1 MKRYFLLA
9 SLLIALTACNTALE
23 RDFVTPPADMR
34 TGVYWYWCSGDVTK
48 EGVINDLKAMKSV
61 GIDRA
66 FIGLIDNG
74 TPLLTRKEPVKL
86 FSDEWWEII
95 HAALKTATELD
106 VEIGMFNCPGWS
118 QAGGPW
124 IKPEMAMRYL
134 ASSETRVKGG
144 SKLNIQ
150 LPVPQGNLLW
160 TWDGDILKEPP
171 FYQDVKVLAFPVPAD
186 YRSNLFDLSGAKIS
200 LISGEPSEP
209 VDKNRG
215 ARNLPEG
222 VPTTVPFFPKHF
234 LAAKAVSELTLE
246 LPTAQPARSLT
257 VYPGGHIDVSA
268 ELQAKVDNEF
278 KTIKTFSMRRSLFAI
293 NVGFDPYGPTVVSFP
308 EVKAS
313 AFRIVFRNGNN
324 FPAAVGEVVLSN
336 TPSVEL
342 YVEKS
347 LGKLAQWHSP
357 SWFDYK
363 WPAPVIL
370 EGEFIDEKKVLDV
383 SKHMAADGTFAWD
396 APEGEWIIM
405 RTGMVPTRAK
415 NSPATPEATGLEIDK
430 ISDKHLQYHFD
441 SFLGKIMERIP
452 AEDRK
457 SFKIVIADSYETGSV
472 NFTDDFIEQFKE
484 AYDYDPVPFI
494 PAYYGH
500 VIADIDKSERFLWDV
515 RRLVADR
522 IAYGYMKG
530 LTEVC
535 AKHGLQ
541 TWGEDYGDWG
551 FPGEFLNYGGQ
562 TALVAGEF
570 WDGDYSRVD
579 IRSGASA
586 AHTYNKKEVAAE
598 SFTGGSSY
606 YARYPAALK
615 RFGDWAFSEG
625 VNQNILHVYVQQA
638 DETHFPG
645 RDEWYGQAFNRKNT
659 WFSQIDMFVT
669 YLKRC
674 GYMLQQ
680 GLNVAD
686 IAFFIGEDTPR
697 NGGFRFLDVPKGYQ
711 YDFINSEVIV
721 RDATVKNGLITLP
734 HGTAYRVL
742 VLPPLETMRPAMIEK
757 LSELV
762 EAGAVIVGHPPKTSP
777 SLQNYPEAD
786 KRVKELSDKMWG
798 DAAGVKRRDYG
809 KGIIFQD
816 VTLPEVFAA
825 LKVIPDCGLG
835 EKDNVLYSHRT
846 LPDGADVY
854 FVFNQTDDAYSFSPV
869 FREGKGRQPE
879 LWDPVQGVMRK
890 LPAYENQGDATLVPL
905 RLEKHESVFI
915 VFREKGNPQS
925 KDLAANFPGM
935 QTVTELNSAWEA
947 SFNSDAIHRG
957 PSEPVVFTELSDW
970 KTNADPRIKFYS
982 GTAIYKN
989 KFTIPANAASQDLY
1003 LDLGSVGM
1011 LAKVKVNGQ
1020 YVGGVWTAPYRI
1032 NISKQAK
1039 AGENQLEIEVVN
1051 TWVNR
1056 LIGDRQF
1063 PEQERITSSR
1073 YTRLDKESQMQSS
1086 GLMGPVKVVSEIKE

>member
-1 MKRYFLLA
+1 MKHYFLLT
-9 SLLIALTACNTALE
+9 SLFIAMAACNNTTLE
-23 RDFVTPPADMR
+23 RDFVTTPADVR
-34 TGVYWYWCSGDVTK
+34 TGVYWYWCGGDITK
-48 EGVINDLKAMKSV
+48 EGVINDLKAMKSA

-66 FIGLIDNG
+66 FIGLIDNN

-86 FSDEWWEII
+86 FSDEWWEIM

-106 VEIGMFNCPGWS
+106 VEIGLFNCPGWS

-124 IKPEMAMRYL
+124 IKPEMSMRYL

-144 SKLNIQ
+144 SKLNIP
-150 LPVPQGNLLW
+150 LPEPPGNLLW
-160 TWDGDILKEPP
+160 SWDGDLTGKLG
-171 FYQDVKVLAFPVPAD
+171 YQDVKVLALPVPAD
-186 YRSNLFDLSGAKIS
+186 YRNNLFDLAGAKVS
-200 LISGEPSEP
+200 LTSDNPAEA
-209 VDKNRG
+209 VDKSRE
-215 ARNLPEG
+215 ARNIPSG
-222 VPTTVPFFPKHF
+222 VPTTVPFYPRHF
-234 LAAKAVSELTLE
+234 LDAKSVNELTLE
-246 LPTAQPARSLT
+246 LPDAHPARCLT
-257 VYPGGHIDVSA
+257 VYPGGYVDVKA

-278 KTIKTFSMRRSLFAI
+278 KTIKTFTMRRTLFAS

-308 EVKAS
+308 EIKAS
-313 AFRIVFRNGNN
+313 SFRILFNNGNA
-324 FPAAVGEVVLSN
+324 PSAVGKIILSA

-347 LGKLAQWHSP
+347 LGKLYQSHSP

-363 WPAPVIL
+363 WPTPTPI
-370 EGEFIDEKKVLDV
+370 EGDFISESKVLDI
-383 SKHMAADGTFAWD
+383 SKHMSADGTLSWD
-396 APEGEWIIM
+396 APEGDWIIL
-405 RTGMVPTRAK
+405 RTGMIPTGVK
-415 NSPATPEATGLEIDK
+415 NSPTTPEATGLEIDK
-430 ISDKHLQYHFD
+430 ISDTHLQYHFD

-472 NFTDDFIEQFKE
+472 NFSDDFIEQFKK
-484 AYDYDPVPFI
+484 AYNYDPLPFI
-494 PAYYGH
+494 PVYYGH
-500 VIADIDKSERFLWDV
+500 VIADIDRSERFLWDV
-515 RRLVADR
+515 RRLIADR
-522 IAYGYMKG
+522 IAFGYMKG

-535 AKHGLQ
+535 AKHGLL
-541 TWGEDYGDWG
+541 TWSEDYGDWG

-586 AHTYNKKEVAAE
+586 AHIYNKKEVAAE
-598 SFTGGSSY
+598 SFTGGSNY

-615 RFGDWAFSEG
+615 RFGDWAFAEG

-659 WFSQIDMFVT
+659 WFSQIDLFVT

-680 GLNVAD
+680 GLNIAD

-711 YDFINSEVIV
+711 YDFINSEVII
-721 RDATVKNGLITLP
+721 RDATVKNGMITLP

-742 VLPPLETMRPAMIEK
+742 VLPPLETMRPAMIAK

-762 EAGAVIVGHPPKTSP
+762 AAGAVVIGSPPKTSP
-777 SLQNYPEAD
+777 SMQDYPEAD
-786 KRVKELSDKMWG
+786 KQVKELVGKMWG
-798 DAAGVKRRDYG
+798 DVGAKRHDYG

-816 VTLPEVFAA
+816 VTLQEVFDI
-825 LKVIPDCGLG
+825 LKITPDCGL
-835 EKDNVLYSHRT
+835 KKNDNVLYSHRT
-846 LPDGADVY
+846 LPDGTDAN
-854 FVFNQTDDAYSFSPV
+854 FVFNQTDEAYSFSPV
-869 FREGKGRQPE
+869 FRDGKNRQPE
-879 LWDPVQGVMRK
+879 LWDPVQGTMRK
-890 LPAYENQGDATLVPL
+890 LPAFENQGDATLIPL
-905 RLEKHESVFI
+905 HLEKHESVFI
-915 VFREKGNPQS
+915 VFRKKGKPQS
-925 KDLAANFPGM
+925 KDLIANFPEM
-935 QTVTELNSAWEA
+935 QTVTDINSAWEV
-947 SFNSDAIHRG
+947 SFNSDAVHRG
-957 PSEPVVFTELSDW
+957 PSESVSFPALTDW

-989 KFTIPANAASQDLY
+989 KFTLPENAKSQDLY
-1003 LDLGSVGM
+1003 LDLGLVGM
-1011 LAKVKVNGQ
+1011 MAKVKINGQ

-1039 AGENQLEIEVVN
+1039 AGENSVEIEVVN

-1056 LIGDRQF
+1056 LIGDRQL
-1063 PEQERITSSR
+1063 PEQERITFSR

-1086 GLMGPVKVVSEIKE
+1086 GLMGPVRIIRN